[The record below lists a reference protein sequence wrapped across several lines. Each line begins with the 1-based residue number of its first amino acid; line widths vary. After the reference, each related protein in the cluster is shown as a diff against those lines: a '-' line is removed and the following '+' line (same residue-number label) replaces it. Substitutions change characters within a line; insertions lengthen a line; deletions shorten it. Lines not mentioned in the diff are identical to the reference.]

1 MRVSRWGIIR
11 IHNKEEGAV
20 MNLKNDNIEHCRNG
34 GQFKWNGILFELKD
48 RKFVMR
54 PVGVDTFLFCRS
66 LRHYPFRTLKKI
78 IRGEWGRRVDP
89 NE

>member
-1 MRVSRWGIIR
+1 
-11 IHNKEEGAV
+11 
-20 MNLKNDNIEHCRNG
+20 
-34 GQFKWNGILFELKD
+34 
-48 RKFVMR
+48 MR
-54 PVGVDTFLFCRS
+54 PIGINTFLFCRS

>member
-1 MRVSRWGIIR
+1 
-11 IHNKEEGAV
+11 